1 MLNKKFK
8 LNFIALTVAYALTP
22 YTEAA
27 LVRDDVDYQI
37 FRDFAENKGKFSVG
51 ATNVEV
57 RNKDKQPLGK
67 VLPDGIPMID
77 FSAVDVNKRI
87 GTLVDPQYI
96 VSVKHAHQ
104 YMNDFYFG
112 HYNGHRDVSDDEN
125 KYSVVTQNNDK
136 PEEKWDYRKRLDDYN
151 MPRLNKFVTEV
162 APTTPTLAGGGLET
176 YKDKGKYPYF
186 VRVGAGTQ
194 FVYEK
199 DTYYTTNSTI
209 IDKKTESG
217 RDIKFLA
224 EAYRYAIG
232 GTPYKEINIDKV
244 ETKEGLI
251 GFGDSH
257 QHPNAKDVLSQD
269 PLTNYGVLGDS
280 GSPLFAFDK
289 QQNKWIFIGPYTY
302 WAGYGKKS
310 WQEWNIYKTTFADD
324 IKKRDNADT
333 VPFSTSEY
341 HWTTTGNSSQIK
353 NTDHTITV
361 TLPSDPDRLV
371 NFQQEEHSQTGQ
383 NVTFDDN
390 TNNGKGTLILNENIN
405 QGAGGLFFK
414 GNYEVKGKTDDI
426 TWVGGGISVEDG
438 KTVTW
443 KIHNPEKDHLAKIG
457 KGTLIING
465 SGDNKGSLKVG
476 DGTVV
481 LNQQTNGLKEHAF
494 ASVGIV
500 SGRSTV
506 VLNDDKQVD
515 PNSIYFGFRGGRL
528 DANGNNLTFE
538 HIRNIDD
545 GARLVNHNMTNASNI
560 MITGAGLITNPS
572 KVTVYTPPITNDDD
586 ENPYYVP
593 SLPKGK
599 DLYFSNDCRKYYLLK
614 PGKST
619 QAPMPCNNDTSNEN
633 WEFMGYSQNE
643 AQKKAM
649 EYINNNRM
657 NGFSGYFGE
666 EVGKNTNGELNVTF
680 NGKSEQ
686 NRFLLTGGTNL
697 NGTLTVSKGNL
708 FLSGKPTSH
717 ARDFVNQSSAMKD
730 PHFAKNNEVV
740 VEDDWINR
748 TFKAT
753 NINVTNNAALYSGRN
768 VESITSNITASSKA
782 QVHIG
787 YKAGD
792 TVCVRSD
799 YTGYVTCHN
808 GTLSEKALNSFKPTN
823 LRGNVNLSDNANFTL
838 GKASLFGT
846 IQSKENSQVRLTEN
860 SHWHLTGDSN
870 VHQLDLKNGHIH
882 LNSADN
888 KNNVTKY
895 NTLNISN
902 LSGNGSFYY
911 LTDISTNQGD
921 KVVITQSATGNFTLQ
936 VADKTGEPNHN
947 ELTLF
952 DASNA
957 TERNGLNVSLA
968 NGKVDRG
975 AWSYT
980 LKESGGRYY
989 LHNPKVEK
997 RNLTVDTPSITT
1009 PNIQADAPSVPS
1021 HSEEIAR
1028 VDEPVPLP
1036 APPAPATTNVA
1047 PQNQNGFNRTGTGY
1061 SIVADTKETVR
1072 ITHKYDNGEIFEEKV
1087 ELKSE
1092 FTEAI
1097 DKYKINKPDWT
1108 ATEMTSSGKNAYDIT
1123 YKKVE
1128 KAVTTEEAPKEPLKM
1143 DNPRTL
1149 SIEDKKPEVAVKPE
1163 ETPNGAPSREH
1174 SETAPKSDTTTQA
1187 DTSNS
1192 ETVPSE
1198 TTEKVAENSPQESEK
1213 VEEKEQKATET
1224 TPQNNEV
1231 AKEAQPSVEA
1241 NPQTNEVAQNGSKTE
1256 ETQEAPKQEQ
1266 TEAAKQDIEE
1276 IRPEKRPEPETV
1288 EANIDEPKKK
1298 SQNGEVAEEATP
1310 NVEANTQT
1318 NEATQSEGK
1327 TEETQTAETNPEPTE
1342 SVAASKNQ
1350 AENKVSQPT
1359 ETKETAMVE
1368 KEEKTKV
1375 EIKVEKDEIQEVEKV
1390 ISEKPDT
1397 KVKANAP
1404 KKEVPIYT
1412 KVEEAQP
1419 QTQPTTV
1426 AAADTTTPNG
1436 KPAEETK
1443 PNEETNAKPVTPV
1456 VSENQAENTT
1466 AQPTEREEAAR
1477 VETETAKQQEQPKTV
1492 QSQVEPESESVSTDK
1507 NSEEVQAQ
1515 PETSATAVTEQPAP
1529 ENSSTKAEQSVTEN
1543 TTVSTENPVVENPEK
1558 TPATTQP
1565 AVNSEV
1571 VQSETATTEA
1581 VVSQPE
1587 ETSTEE
1593 TTVASTYETTVTS
1606 AEETTVSDNSES
1618 SEPKHRS
1625 RRDVSSAPHNVEP
1638 TGTAGRDRSA
1648 VVPLRNL
1655 TSTNTNAVLS
1665 DAMAKA
1671 QFVALNVGKAVSQHI
1686 SQLEMNNEGQYNLWV
1701 SNTSMNENYSSDQ
1714 YRRFSSKSTQTQLGW
1729 DQTISSNVQ
1738 LGGVFTYVRNSN
1750 SFDKASSKNT
1760 LAQAN
1765 LYSKYYVDNHWYL
1778 AVDLGYG
1785 NFQSNLQTNHN
1796 AKFARHTAQF
1806 GLTAGKTFNLGN
1818 FGITPIVGVRYSY
1831 LSNADFALAQDRI
1844 KVNPISVKTAFAQV
1858 DLSYTYHLGEFSITP
1873 ILSARYDA
1881 NQGSG
1886 KINVNGYDFAYNVEN
1901 QQQYNAGLKLK
1912 YHNVKLSLI
1921 GGLTK
1926 AKQAEKQKTAE
1937 VKLSFSF

>member
-27 LVRDDVDYQI
+27 LVRNDVDYQI

-57 RNKDKQPLGK
+57 RKKDNQPLGTA
-67 VLPDGIPMID
+67 LPKDIPMID

-136 PEEKWDYRKRLDDYN
+136 PEEKWDYQKRLDDYN

-176 YKDKGKYPYF
+176 YKDKEKYPYF

-217 RDIKFLA
+217 HDIKFLA

-310 WQEWNIYKTTFADD
+310 WQEWNIYKKDFADT
-324 IKKRDNADT
+324 IHSRDNAET

-353 NTDHTITV
+353 NTQKTISVKLLEPNT
-361 TLPSDPDRLV
+361 TLV
-371 NFQQEEHSQTGQ
+371 NYRKEENKNTGQ

-390 TNNGKGTLILNENIN
+390 TNNGKGTLILDDHIN

-414 GNYEVKGKTDDI
+414 GNYEVKGTTDNI
-426 TWVGGGISVEDG
+426 TWVGGGISVEEG

-443 KIHNPEKDHLAKIG
+443 KVRNPEGDHLAKIG
-457 KGTLIING
+457 KGKLIVEG
-465 SGDNKGSLKVG
+465 KGDNKGSLKVG

-481 LNQQTNGLKEHAF
+481 LKQQTTKGQHAF

-506 VLNDDKQVD
+506 VLNDDNQVD

-560 MITGAGLITNPS
+560 TITGESLITNPN
-572 KVTVYTPPITNDDD
+572 TITPYNIEAPDYEN
-586 ENPYYVP
+586 NPYY
-593 SLPKGK
+593 SFRRIKDGGQLYLNLENYTYYALRKGAKATSDLP
-599 DLYFSNDCRKYYLLK
+599 YNSNV
-614 PGKST
+614 
-619 QAPMPCNNDTSNEN
+619 SNET
-633 WEFMGYSQNE
+633 WLYMGKNPDE
-643 AQKKAM
+643 AKKKTM
-649 EYINNNRM
+649 EYINNSRM
-657 NGFSGYFGE
+657 NGFNGYFGE
-666 EVGKNTNGELNVTF
+666 EATKADQNGKLNVTF
-680 NGKSEQ
+680 KGKTEQ

-697 NGTLTVSKGNL
+697 NGDLNVEKGTL
-708 FLSGKPTSH
+708 FLSGRPTPH
-717 ARDFVNQSSAMKD
+717 ARDIANISSTEKD
-730 PHFAKNNEVV
+730 KLFSENNEVV

-748 TFKAT
+748 NFKAT
-753 NINVTNNAALYSGRN
+753 NINVTNNATLYSGRN
-768 VESITSNITASSKA
+768 VESITSNITASNKA

-808 GTLSEKALNSFKPTN
+808 GTLSTKALNSFNATN
-823 LRGNVNLSDNANFTL
+823 VSGNVNLSDNANFVL
-838 GKASLFGT
+838 GKANLHGS
-846 IQSKENSQVRLTEN
+846 IQAGGNSQVRLTEN

-888 KNNVTKY
+888 SNNVTKY
-895 NTLNISN
+895 NTLTVNS

-911 LTDISTNQGD
+911 WVDFTKNQGD
-921 KVVITQSATGNFTLQ
+921 KVVVTQSATGNFTLQ
-936 VADKTGEPNHN
+936 VANKTGEPNHN

-980 LKESGGRYY
+980 LKENNGRYY

-1021 HSEEIAR
+1021 NHEEIAR

-1036 APPAPATTNVA
+1036 APPAPATTSTA

-1061 SIVADTKETVR
+1061 SIVADTPETVR
-1072 ITHKYDNGEIFEEKV
+1072 ITHKNPNGEIIDEGFA
-1087 ELKSE
+1087 LKSD
-1092 FTEAI
+1092 FHNSVDTNKKSFDGLVA
-1097 DKYKINKPDWT
+1097 DKITPDGT
-1108 ATEMTSSGKNAYDIT
+1108 NAYIIT
-1123 YKKVE
+1123 YKKVKDLVTPKRPIELKTDQPLTDEE
-1128 KAVTTEEAPKEPLKM
+1128 KDPKKVAV
-1143 DNPRTL
+1143 
-1149 SIEDKKPEVAVKPE
+1149 VKPE
-1163 ETPNGAPSREH
+1163 DTPNGVPSREH
-1174 SETAPKSDTTTQA
+1174 SETAPKSDTATKA

-1192 ETVPSE
+1192 ESVSSDTTETAEKNEQEVAE
-1198 TTEKVAENSPQESEK
+1198 TTA
-1213 VEEKEQKATET
+1213 
-1224 TPQNNEV
+1224 QNGEV
-1231 AKEAQPSVEA
+1231 AKEAQPTVEA
-1241 NPQTNEVAQNGSKTE
+1241 STQTNEVAQNGS
-1256 ETQEAPKQEQ
+1256 
-1266 TEAAKQDIEE
+1266 
-1276 IRPEKRPEPETV
+1276 
-1288 EANIDEPKKK
+1288 
-1298 SQNGEVAEEATP
+1298 
-1310 NVEANTQT
+1310 
-1318 NEATQSEGK
+1318 
-1327 TEETQTAETNPEPTE
+1327 
-1342 SVAASKNQ
+1342 
-1350 AENKVSQPT
+1350 
-1359 ETKETAMVE
+1359 E
-1368 KEEKTKV
+1368 KEEIQDVQKV
-1375 EIKVEKDEIQEVEKV
+1375 TSK
-1390 ISEKPDT
+1390 KPDT
-1397 KVKANAP
+1397 TVKANAP
-1404 KKEVPIYT
+1404 KKEVPINT
-1412 KVEEAQP
+1412 KIEEAQAQP

-1426 AAADTTTPNG
+1426 TA
-1436 KPAEETK
+1436 AEETSPNSK
-1443 PNEETNAKPVTPV
+1443 PVEETQPSEETNAEPVTPV
-1456 VSENQAENTT
+1456 VVSEHQPEKTVSKPTGTEET
-1466 AQPTEREEAAR
+1466 AT
-1477 VETETAKQQEQPKTV
+1477 VETEKAQEASQVTSQASPKQEQSEDAKP
-1492 QSQVEPESESVSTDK
+1492 QAEPESENVSTDK

-1515 PETSATAVTEQPAP
+1515 PETSATAVTEQPAK
-1529 ENSSTKAEQSVTEN
+1529 ETSTKAEQSVTES
-1543 TTVSTENPVVENPEK
+1543 TTVSTGTPVVENPEK

-1565 AVNSEV
+1565 AVNSEA
-1571 VQSETATTEA
+1571 VQSETATTET
-1581 VVSQPE
+1581 VSQPK
-1587 ETSTEE
+1587 
-1593 TTVASTYETTVTS
+1593 VTS
-1606 AEETTVSDNSES
+1606 AEETTVTSTQEVST
-1618 SEPKHRS
+1618 PKPRS
-1625 RRDVSSAPHNVEP
+1625 RRTRRSVQTNSYEPIELSTANTENTQSRNNVVNSQSAL
-1638 TGTAGRDRSA
+1638 RD
-1648 VVPLRNL
+1648 L
-1655 TSTNTNAVLS
+1655 TSTNTNAVIS
-1665 DAMAKA
+1665 DARAKA

-1686 SQLEMNNEGQYNLWV
+1686 SQLEMNNEGQYNVWI
-1701 SNTSMNENYSSDQ
+1701 SNTSMNKNYSSEQ

-1729 DQTISSNVQ
+1729 DQTISNNVQ

-1750 SFDKASSKNT
+1750 NFDKASSKNT
-1760 LAQAN
+1760 LAQVN
-1765 LYSKYYVDNHWYL
+1765 FYSKYYMDNHWYL

-1785 NFQSNLQTNHN
+1785 NFQSNFQSNLQTNHN
-1796 AKFARHTAQF
+1796 AKFAHHTAQI
-1806 GLTAGKTFNLGN
+1806 GLTAGKAFNLGN

-1831 LSNADFALAQDRI
+1831 LSNANFALDQDRI

-1881 NQGSG
+1881 NQGNG
-1886 KINVNGYDFAYNVEN
+1886 KINVSVYDFAYNVEN

>member
-27 LVRDDVDYQI
+27 LVRNDVDYQI

-57 RNKDKQPLGK
+57 RKKDNQPLGTA
-67 VLPDGIPMID
+67 LPKDIPMID

-136 PEEKWDYRKRLDDYN
+136 PEEKWDYQKRLDDYN

-176 YKDKGKYPYF
+176 YKDKEKYPYF

-217 RDIKFLA
+217 HDIKFLA

-310 WQEWNIYKTTFADD
+310 WQEWNIYKKDFADT
-324 IKKRDNADT
+324 IHSRDNAET

-353 NTDHTITV
+353 NTQKTISVKLLEPNT
-361 TLPSDPDRLV
+361 TLV
-371 NFQQEEHSQTGQ
+371 NYRKEENKNTGQ

-390 TNNGKGTLILNENIN
+390 TNNGKGTLILDDHIN

-414 GNYEVKGKTDDI
+414 GNYEVKGTTDNI
-426 TWVGGGISVEDG
+426 TWVGGGISVEEG

-443 KIHNPEKDHLAKIG
+443 KVRNPEGDHLAKIG
-457 KGTLIING
+457 KGKLIVEG
-465 SGDNKGSLKVG
+465 KGDNKGSLKVG

-481 LNQQTNGLKEHAF
+481 LKQQTTKGQHAF

-506 VLNDDKQVD
+506 VLNDDNQVD

-560 MITGAGLITNPS
+560 TITGESLITNPN
-572 KVTVYTPPITNDDD
+572 TITPYNIEAPDYEN
-586 ENPYYVP
+586 NPYY
-593 SLPKGK
+593 SFRRIKDGGQLYLNLENYTYYALRKGAKATSDLP
-599 DLYFSNDCRKYYLLK
+599 YNSNV
-614 PGKST
+614 
-619 QAPMPCNNDTSNEN
+619 SNET
-633 WEFMGYSQNE
+633 WLYMGKNPDE
-643 AQKKAM
+643 AKKKTM
-649 EYINNNRM
+649 EYINNSRM
-657 NGFSGYFGE
+657 NGFNGYFGE
-666 EVGKNTNGELNVTF
+666 EATKADQNGKLNVTF
-680 NGKSEQ
+680 KGKTEQ

-697 NGTLTVSKGNL
+697 NGDLNVEKGTL
-708 FLSGKPTSH
+708 FLSGRPTPH
-717 ARDFVNQSSAMKD
+717 ARDIANISSTEKD
-730 PHFAKNNEVV
+730 KLFSENNEVV

-748 TFKAT
+748 NFKAT
-753 NINVTNNAALYSGRN
+753 NINVTNNATLYSGRN
-768 VESITSNITASSKA
+768 VESITSNITASNKA

-808 GTLSEKALNSFKPTN
+808 GTLSTKALNSFNATN
-823 LRGNVNLSDNANFTL
+823 VSGNVNLSDNANFVL
-838 GKASLFGT
+838 GKANLHGS
-846 IQSKENSQVRLTEN
+846 IQAGGNSQVRLTEN

-888 KNNVTKY
+888 SNNVTKY
-895 NTLNISN
+895 NTLTVNS

-911 LTDISTNQGD
+911 WVDFTKNQGD
-921 KVVITQSATGNFTLQ
+921 KVVVTQSATGNFTLQ
-936 VADKTGEPNHN
+936 VANKTGEPNHN

-980 LKESGGRYY
+980 LKENNGRYY

-1021 HSEEIAR
+1021 NHEEIAR

-1036 APPAPATTNVA
+1036 APPAPATTSTA

-1061 SIVADTKETVR
+1061 SIVADTPETVR
-1072 ITHKYDNGEIFEEKV
+1072 ITHKNPNGEIIDEGFA
-1087 ELKSE
+1087 LKSD
-1092 FTEAI
+1092 FHNSVDTNKKSFDGLVA
-1097 DKYKINKPDWT
+1097 DKITPDGT
-1108 ATEMTSSGKNAYDIT
+1108 NAYIIT
-1123 YKKVE
+1123 YKKVKDLVTPKRPIELKTDQPLTDEE
-1128 KAVTTEEAPKEPLKM
+1128 KDPKKVAV
-1143 DNPRTL
+1143 
-1149 SIEDKKPEVAVKPE
+1149 VKPE
-1163 ETPNGAPSREH
+1163 DTPNGVPSREH
-1174 SETAPKSDTTTQA
+1174 SETAPKSDTATKA

-1192 ETVPSE
+1192 ESVSSDTTETAEKNEQEVAE
-1198 TTEKVAENSPQESEK
+1198 TTA
-1213 VEEKEQKATET
+1213 
-1224 TPQNNEV
+1224 QNGEV
-1231 AKEAQPSVEA
+1231 AKEAQPTVEA
-1241 NPQTNEVAQNGSKTE
+1241 STQTNEVAQNGS
-1256 ETQEAPKQEQ
+1256 
-1266 TEAAKQDIEE
+1266 
-1276 IRPEKRPEPETV
+1276 
-1288 EANIDEPKKK
+1288 
-1298 SQNGEVAEEATP
+1298 
-1310 NVEANTQT
+1310 
-1318 NEATQSEGK
+1318 
-1327 TEETQTAETNPEPTE
+1327 
-1342 SVAASKNQ
+1342 
-1350 AENKVSQPT
+1350 
-1359 ETKETAMVE
+1359 E
-1368 KEEKTKV
+1368 KEEIQDVQKV
-1375 EIKVEKDEIQEVEKV
+1375 TSK
-1390 ISEKPDT
+1390 KPDT
-1397 KVKANAP
+1397 TVKANAP
-1404 KKEVPIYT
+1404 KKEVPINT
-1412 KVEEAQP
+1412 KIEEAQAQP

-1426 AAADTTTPNG
+1426 TA
-1436 KPAEETK
+1436 AEETSPNSK
-1443 PNEETNAKPVTPV
+1443 PVEETQPSEETNAEPVTPV
-1456 VSENQAENTT
+1456 VVSEHQPEKTVSKPTGTEET
-1466 AQPTEREEAAR
+1466 AT
-1477 VETETAKQQEQPKTV
+1477 VETEKAQEASQVTSQASPKQEQSEDAKP
-1492 QSQVEPESESVSTDK
+1492 QAEPESENVSTDK

-1515 PETSATAVTEQPAP
+1515 PETSATAVTEQPAK
-1529 ENSSTKAEQSVTEN
+1529 ETSTKAEQSVTES
-1543 TTVSTENPVVENPEK
+1543 TTVSTGTPVVENPEK

-1565 AVNSEV
+1565 AVNSEA
-1571 VQSETATTEA
+1571 VQSETATTET
-1581 VVSQPE
+1581 VSQPK
-1587 ETSTEE
+1587 
-1593 TTVASTYETTVTS
+1593 VTS
-1606 AEETTVSDNSES
+1606 AEETTVTSTQEVST
-1618 SEPKHRS
+1618 PKPRS
-1625 RRDVSSAPHNVEP
+1625 RRTRRSVQTNSYEPIELSTANTENTQSRNNVVNSQSAL
-1638 TGTAGRDRSA
+1638 RD
-1648 VVPLRNL
+1648 L
-1655 TSTNTNAVLS
+1655 TSTNTNAVIS
-1665 DAMAKA
+1665 DARAKA

-1686 SQLEMNNEGQYNLWV
+1686 SQLEMNNEGQYNVWV
-1701 SNTSMNENYSSDQ
+1701 SNTSMNKNYSSEQ

-1729 DQTISSNVQ
+1729 DQTISNNVQ

-1750 SFDKASSKNT
+1750 NFDKASSKNT
-1760 LAQAN
+1760 LAQVN
-1765 LYSKYYVDNHWYL
+1765 FYSKYYADNHWYL
-1778 AVDLGYG
+1778 GIDLGYG
-1785 NFQSNLQTNHN
+1785 KFQSNLQTNNN
-1796 AKFARHTAQF
+1796 AKFARHTAQI
-1806 GLTAGKTFNLGN
+1806 GLTAGKAFNLGN
-1818 FGITPIVGVRYSY
+1818 FAVKPTVGVRYSY
-1831 LSNADFALAQDRI
+1831 LSNANFALAQDRI

-1881 NQGSG
+1881 NQGNG
-1886 KINVNGYDFAYNVEN
+1886 KINVSVYDFAYNVEN